1 MNDIINMIINNG
13 MGVVLMSYFL
23 FKDYKFNNHITNL
36 LVEIKEVLAVMK
48 DKV

>member
-1 MNDIINMIINNG
+1 MSDIINMIINNG
-13 MGVVLMSYFL
+13 MGVVLMAYFL